1 MASNE
6 ERVGKFL
13 KRLLE
18 RRSALEVAQ
27 SLSAS
32 DIPAPPHIP
41 GGASVDL
48 SVVNKRWELFPK
60 HDQLRRALLPP
71 EAEGDLASYENHI
84 ENCIGAVKIPIGIAG
99 PLRVR
104 GVFASG
110 DYYVPLAT
118 TEAALVASYSR
129 GANVISAAG
138 GCVSVLLHEGVS
150 RTPGFAFRSLVSA
163 GLFAVWC
170 HEHRTELRAAAAATT
185 RHGELTDIGIAMEGN
200 HVYLLLE
207 IQSGSIGAQGQ
218 YQQSRLHLYSVNR

>member
-1 MASNE
+1 MASHE

-18 RRSALEVAQ
+18 RRSALEVVQ

-32 DIPAPPHIP
+32 DVPAPPRIP
-41 GGASVDL
+41 GGASVEP
-48 SVVNKRWELFPK
+48 SVVNQRWELFPNRGE
-60 HDQLRRALLPP
+60 LRRALLPSGS
-71 EAEGDLASYENHI
+71 EGDLAAYENHI

-99 PLRVR
+99 PLRIR
-104 GVFASG
+104 GIFASG

-129 GANVISAAG
+129 GANVITAAG

-163 GLFAVWC
+163 GSV
-170 HEHRTELRAAAAATT
+170 AA
-185 RHGELTDIGIAMEGN
+185 
-200 HVYLLLE
+200 
-207 IQSGSIGAQGQ
+207 
-218 YQQSRLHLYSVNR
+218 